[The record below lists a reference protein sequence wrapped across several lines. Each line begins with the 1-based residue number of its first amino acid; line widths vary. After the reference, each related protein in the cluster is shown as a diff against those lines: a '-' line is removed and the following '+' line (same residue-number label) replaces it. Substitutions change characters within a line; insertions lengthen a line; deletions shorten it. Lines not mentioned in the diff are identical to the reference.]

1 MKIFLYHYNGAVS
14 ILENKNLI
22 NHAAGNQLVFH
33 KIMKMRLDKPIFTT
47 VIKYM
52 ATLESFKDQDP
63 RVILLI
69 RCLRNSIIP
78 SFITNRVDD
87 D

>member
-1 MKIFLYHYNGAVS
+1 
-14 ILENKNLI
+14 
-22 NHAAGNQLVFH
+22 
-33 KIMKMRLDKPIFTT
+33 MKMRLDKPIFTT

-78 SFITNRVDD
+78 SFITNRVRIPGELCHIKRIVNYQVDD